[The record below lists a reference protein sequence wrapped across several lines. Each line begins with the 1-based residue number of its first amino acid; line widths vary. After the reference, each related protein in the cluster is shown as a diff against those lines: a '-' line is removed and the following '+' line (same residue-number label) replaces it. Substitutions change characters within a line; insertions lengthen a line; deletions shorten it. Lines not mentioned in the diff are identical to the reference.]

1 MTGPLKD
8 KRWSALVLPCMDVV
22 CAGVAAIMGTRLRP
36 TQAARAAEAA
46 QVQA

>member
-1 MTGPLKD
+1 VTGSLKD
-8 KRWSALVLPCMDVV
+8 KRWSALVLPCMGAVF
-22 CAGVAAIMGTRLRP
+22 AGVAAIVGTRLRP